1 MPDILMK
8 CGCRANATDG
18 NRPCC
23 AVHAGLTPLAYE
35 IAETPNLEGRM
46 ARCYCG
52 KEEPSSLSLAFFE
65 YRGVGSL
72 ESVESCKHCHMHK
85 EAHVR
90 DPKIYD
96 DYPRR
101 IVAYTE
107 DDLVAGQY
115 NHDAI
120 RLTSTNYQDDDGVRH
135 YKFLEM
141 DTAISRLV
149 LYRDNNDHIDYSTY
163 SDRKIYED
171 FKSIYDALDEVEK
184 IAKGVE

>member
-90 DPKIYD
+90 DPNRVD
-96 DYPRR
+96 PSTVVER
-101 IVAYTE
+101 
-107 DDLVAGQY
+107 GQCPGFQ
-115 NHDAI
+115 A
-120 RLTSTNYQDDDGVRH
+120 RG
-135 YKFLEM
+135 
-141 DTAISRLV
+141 
-149 LYRDNNDHIDYSTY
+149 
-163 SDRKIYED
+163 
-171 FKSIYDALDEVEK
+171 ALDHDRYYCGH
-184 IAKGVE
+184 AGFD